1 MPNQILELPIA
12 DLIIDETYDL
22 AGRSKKELEENAKAR
37 KDSMAGGWRPEYPGQ
52 VFKRDGKHHLLAG
65 FSRAHCLL
73 NIIGDKKAVGY
84 FVEVP
89 DEPLSL
95 LTACI
100 RSNSGKD
107 ITPLRKGQIF
117 AKLRDGDDPT
127 KAEVGAVVRE
137 GMEVPAIAELVGCT
151 PQLVHYCIHIF
162 EAPEEIREILLR
174 DEVNGNVIDKA
185 RAAARD
191 KTTKVVNEAL
201 WVKAV
206 KKAVQHAKANGKD
219 KASEKDFDA
228 IKSEVF
234 PDAKLKAAGA
244 PKPGKPSAPAPD
256 PEPEEDEK
264 EEDGPKEPKGGNGD
278 TPGLNLGNEAP
289 SDDKPKSGSFH
300 KKHRKEQIDAI
311 VTLLRKADE
320 EFVGEADKASDGVGI
335 GLDDDELEHLATF
348 LVDSNVKA
356 ELSPI

>member
-1 MPNQILELPIA
+1 MPNQAEILELPIA

-52 VFKRDGKHHLLAG
+52 VFKRGESYHLLAG

-137 GMEVPAIAELVGCT
+137 GMEVQAIAELAGCT

-191 KTTKVVNEAL
+191 KSTKVVNEAL

-228 IKSEVF
+228 IKAEVF
-234 PDAKLKAAGA
+234 PLKAAGGDSK
-244 PKPGKPSAPAPD
+244 KPNGKTSTPA
-256 PEPEEDEK
+256 PEPEPDKDE
-264 EEDGPKEPKGGNGD
+264 EETNEETGPKTAKGGNGD
-278 TPGLNLGNEAP
+278 TPGLNLGSDAP
-289 SDDKPKSGSFH
+289 SESKQGTNDYRKRV
-300 KKHRKEQIDAI
+300 RKEQISAI
-311 VTLLRKADE
+311 ATLLRAADE
-320 EFVGEADKASDGVGI
+320 DYAGDPVIGFDDNQVEFIAE
-335 GLDDDELEHLATF
+335 F
-348 LVDSNVKA
+348 LFDRNVKA